1 MKIVQD
7 VITDE
12 EGCKGRYVFAS
23 FEMSPWDFFTEA
35 DSTPPNLSPTE
46 VIEDDK
52 TNPEN
57 DEKDNCNG

>member
-1 MKIVQD
+1 M
-7 VITDE
+7 
-12 EGCKGRYVFAS
+12 RL
-23 FEMSPWDFFTEA
+23 FFTEA